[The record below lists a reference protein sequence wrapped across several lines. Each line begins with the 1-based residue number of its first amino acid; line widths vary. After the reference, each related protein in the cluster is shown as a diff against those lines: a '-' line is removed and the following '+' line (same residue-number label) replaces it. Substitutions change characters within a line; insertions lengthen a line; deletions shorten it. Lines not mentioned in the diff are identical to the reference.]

1 MKKSE
6 RQRFRRLARDLL
18 MRLGATRDNDPTWP
32 EYVLDTRAGPL
43 RLHIDD
49 FEHKHAKGP
58 GTVFARFDNPNR
70 AMLLVQCNPYSGKWN
85 FHFFSEK
92 ADAVDAAIRQVEG
105 MLSLVLQTE
114 QCT

>member
-32 EYVLDTRAGPL
+32 EYVLETRAGPL
-43 RLHIDD
+43 RLRTGNLLL
-49 FEHKHAKGP
+49 ARGP